1 MIVGG
6 VAAATVVAVALGV
19 LVHQVQKRKRK
30 QSPLGQ
36 RQTGSSGVVTML
48 GMGLLG
54 ALLLGV
60 AVLTRSSTADAP
72 RSEQKDPAQS
82 GPDTKITPPPS
93 PPRRPP
99 RPAQENATIQTS
111 QSPPPPP
118 PPAQGTAVTQTSD
131 HEAATLRGERNKALV
146 NVKKLEGELRSARE
160 NAEAR
165 AEAAKTANKRAA
177 ALTAEIAELVT
188 EAKIAT
194 ETVSEL
200 KDRLDV
206 ETNQRTLLEQQL
218 SERETELV
226 KARTELDNAKSN
238 SNGIRADKAN
248 AEKAQNN
255 AQTKVTGL
263 NEQVKALE
271 KQLDEKAERVEALEK
286 QLFTAQKELANSQA
300 AKAALNAKASDLK
313 RKQNAALLAKQ
324 NAETA
329 VKQLQA
335 DINKAQKTTEE
346 QGEAAKAAMK
356 QVTEAKNDLDAQI
369 AELIRK
375 LKGAETIRN
384 QALKTKEEL
393 QAQLAKSE
401 KALSWRQYE
410 LDAARNV
417 ARGYAQAKS
426 DSNGGKAKAEN
437 ELKVAQNAQQALQAL
452 LSEQVK
458 QVNAL
463 QLQFTTA
470 EKKVAALNATVSDL
484 EHDKIQTLRAKQQAE
499 AELNELN
506 RQDNEQTFIRAYH
519 AQVEEQLNGFYNAGE
534 DISESETAE
543 LQVARATVTASQ
555 TQVSESNEALQEPS
569 INAEQQFNNA
579 RSVFSSTPSTGSL
592 IQSNSSPISVSEW
605 PALTQ
610 PLSGTEKK
618 LLNTLKNGQPLSGDQ
633 ERQVEALVKTSTP
646 QECEASQHRKSDRPY
661 SQRAR
666 ECLRKV
672 NFKQVVLSLLALS
685 TGYSHLLQSGTE
697 AHASGDAFSHHLTP
711 YAASHTPP
719 AVPNLMALLGGRPVP
734 EAWVKTNNSEKNP
747 IAAPPASPPGVSASN
762 ESASDAAKPKWAE
775 VSDRP
780 GSIGNPRTGAPA
792 HGAVVTGATGNNA
805 LSIDEDEGA
814 GGELTVQLAEDKER
828 VKNNDAATLRS
839 DSEEEEE
846 PTPPTST
853 PISGRSPGTATS
865 PARRPPRGIHERQ
878 ERSPAD
884 RFQYFPFSQGHRSR

>member
-82 GPDTKITPPPS
+82 GPETKITPPPRS
-93 PPRRPP
+93 PP

-118 PPAQGTAVTQTSD
+118 PPAQGTAVTQTSVN
-131 HEAATLRGERNKALV
+131 EAATLIGERNEALV
-146 NVKKLEGELRSARE
+146 NVKKLQGELRSARE

-200 KDRLDV
+200 KDLLVD
-206 ETNQRTLLEQQL
+206 ETNQRTSLEQQL

-248 AEKAQNN
+248 AEKAWKN

-356 QVTEAKNDLDAQI
+356 QVTEAKNALDAQI
-369 AELIRK
+369 AELIRN
-375 LKGAETIRN
+375 LNGAQTTRN
-384 QALKTKEEL
+384 QALETKEEL
-393 QAQLAKSE
+393 QAQLRVKEAELAKSK

-853 PISGRSPGTATS
+853 PITATS